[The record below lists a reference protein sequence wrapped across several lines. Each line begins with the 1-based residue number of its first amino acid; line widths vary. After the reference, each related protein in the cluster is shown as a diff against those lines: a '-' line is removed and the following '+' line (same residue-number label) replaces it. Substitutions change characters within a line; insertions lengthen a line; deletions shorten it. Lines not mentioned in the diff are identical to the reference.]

1 MAKIFETSEDIVKLA
16 HDKFDETGLPQL
28 GISLKVMSLTKS
40 KDMLKVCRA
49 SATTEFLT
57 KKSDVITL
65 FVYESAFEYLS
76 DEDKDK
82 LMEGALS
89 NISYD
94 MNKEKLNVDT
104 TKYGEFIRMRRKY
117 NDYGDIIEAA
127 QFAMEQADEAAKEEK
142 NASNIDNDK

>member
-1 MAKIFETSEDIVKLA
+1 MAKIFETSEEIVKLA
-16 HDKFDETGLPQL
+16 HEKFEETGLSQL
-28 GISLKVMSLTKS
+28 GINLKVMSLTKS

-65 FVYESAFEYLS
+65 FVYESAFEYLT
-76 DEDKDK
+76 DDDKAK

-94 MNKEKLNVDT
+94 MNKEKLNVDN

-117 NDYGDIIEAA
+117 KEYGDIIEAA
-127 QFAMEQADEAAKEEK
+127 QFAMEQAEEAAKEEK
-142 NASNIDNDK
+142 NS

>member
-1 MAKIFETSEDIVKLA
+1 MAKIFETSEEIVKLA
-16 HDKFDETGLPQL
+16 HEKFEETGLSQL
-28 GISLKVMSLTKS
+28 GINLKVMSLTKS

-65 FVYESAFEYLS
+65 FVYESAFEYMT
-76 DEDKDK
+76 DDDKAK

-94 MNKEKLNVDT
+94 MNKEKLNVYN

-117 NDYGDIIEAA
+117 KEYGDIIEAA
-127 QFAMEQADEAAKEEK
+127 QFAMEQAEEAAKEEK
-142 NASNIDNDK
+142 NS

>member
-1 MAKIFETSEDIVKLA
+1 MAKIFETSEEIVKLA
-16 HDKFDETGLPQL
+16 HEKFEETGLSQL
-28 GISLKVMSLTKS
+28 GINLKVMSLTKS

-65 FVYESAFEYLS
+65 FVYESAFEYMT
-76 DEDKDK
+76 DDDKAK

-94 MNKEKLNVDT
+94 MNKEKLNVDN

-117 NDYGDIIEAA
+117 KEYGDIIEAA
-127 QFAMEQADEAAKEEK
+127 QFAMEQAEEAAKEEK
-142 NASNIDNDK
+142 NS

>member
-1 MAKIFETSEDIVKLA
+1 MAKIFETSEEIVKLA
-16 HDKFDETGLPQL
+16 HEKFEETGLSQL
-28 GISLKVMSLTKS
+28 GINLKVMSLTKS

-65 FVYESAFEYLS
+65 FVYESAFEYLT
-76 DEDKDK
+76 DDDKAK

-94 MNKEKLNVDT
+94 MNKEKLNVDN

-117 NDYGDIIEAA
+117 KEYGDIIEAA
-127 QFAMEQADEAAKEEK
+127 QFAMEQAEEAAKEEK
-142 NASNIDNDK
+142 IHNKHNI

>member
-1 MAKIFETSEDIVKLA
+1 MAKIFETSEEIVRLA
-16 HDKFDETGLPQL
+16 QDKFDETGLSQL

-65 FVYESAFEYLS
+65 FVYERAFDYMS
-76 DEDKDK
+76 DEDKSK

-94 MNKEKLNVDT
+94 MTKEKLNVDN
-104 TKYGEFIRMRRKY
+104 TKYGEFIRMRCKY
-117 NDYGDIIEAA
+117 TEYGDIIEAA
-127 QFAMEQADEAAKEEK
+127 QFAMEQAEEAEKEEK
-142 NASNIDNDK
+142 ANK

>member
-1 MAKIFETSEDIVKLA
+1 MAKIFETSEEIVKLA
-16 HDKFDETGLPQL
+16 HEKFEETGLSQL
-28 GISLKVMSLTKS
+28 GINLKVMSLTKS

-65 FVYESAFEYLS
+65 FVYESAFEYMT
-76 DEDKDK
+76 DEDKAK

-94 MNKEKLNVDT
+94 MNKEKLNVDN

-117 NDYGDIIEAA
+117 KEYGDIIEAA
-127 QFAMEQADEAAKEEK
+127 QFAMEQAEEAAKEEK
-142 NASNIDNDK
+142 NS